1 MCHVQKMRVA
11 SARRNIRVGFRTAG
25 TRARTKFLKTTYC
38 TRNVQEMYRNVQDE
52 NVQRNVQELRRFGQK
67 CTTNVQ
73 EFCDGFVQ
81 KRSKPRDRFRGALT
95 APAGEKVSETT
106 VFQWF
111 LTRFE
116 LTVLNGLT

>member
-1 MCHVQKMRVA
+1 MTMSCTGKLLY
-11 SARRNIRVGFRTAG
+11 
-25 TRARTKFLKTTYC
+25 TKC
-38 TRNVQEMYRNVQDE
+38 TGNVQEMYE
-52 NVQRNVQELRRFGQK
+52 KNVQRNVQELHRFEHE

-73 EFCDGFVQ
+73 EFYDGFVQ

-116 LTVLNGLT
+116 LTVLNGLSLLVCVR